1 MDHLNE
7 IRKKSKEKRSRLEIE
22 NALLGKNQRLMDTID
37 DLLSYDTCF
46 ANLPIE
52 IGMPLL
58 IYLGFSKE
66 RAKEIYPGLV
76 QESVDHM
83 KGKYILVDPE
93 IL

>member
-7 IRKKSKEKRSRLEIE
+7 IRIKAKEKRNRLEIE
-22 NALLGKNQRLMDTID
+22 NALLGKNQKLMDTID

-52 IGMPLL
+52 LGMPLL
-58 IYLGFSKE
+58 IYLGYSKE
-66 RAKEIYPGLV
+66 EVKEIYPDLV
-76 QESVDHM
+76 QESVAQM

-93 IL
+93 NL

>member
-7 IRKKSKEKRSRLEIE
+7 IRKKAKEKRSRLEIE

-58 IYLGFSKE
+58 IFLGYSKQQV
-66 RAKEIYPGLV
+66 KEIYPDLV
-76 QESVDHM
+76 QESVAQM

-93 IL
+93 NL